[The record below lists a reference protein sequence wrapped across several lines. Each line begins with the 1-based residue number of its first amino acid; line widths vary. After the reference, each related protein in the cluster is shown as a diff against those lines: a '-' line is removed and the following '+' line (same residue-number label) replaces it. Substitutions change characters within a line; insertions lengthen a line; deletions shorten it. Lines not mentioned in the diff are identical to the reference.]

1 MLGTRRANLPMTDE
15 VISQIHVNF
24 VAASQLWPR
33 VKCGRAD
40 LRILWTLNDHKPN
53 TDHNFFFLFSCTANS
68 AAMGNL
74 RNAKCE
80 SAKGY
85 FAKRR
90 AKRSVIGRSGNAYF
104 ADYPSLLW

>member
-1 MLGTRRANLPMTDE
+1 MT
-15 VISQIHVNF
+15 SIHTG
-24 VAASQLWPR
+24 AR
-33 VKCGRAD
+33 E
-40 LRILWTLNDHKPN
+40 
-53 TDHNFFFLFSCTANS
+53 
-68 AAMGNL
+68 AMGNL

>member
-1 MLGTRRANLPMTDE
+1 MNEDSCIKSLA
-15 VISQIHVNF
+15 VSV
-24 VAASQLWPR
+24 
-33 VKCGRAD
+33 
-40 LRILWTLNDHKPN
+40 TLIYTGK
-53 TDHNFFFLFSCTANS
+53 AGE
-68 AAMGNL
+68 AMGNL

-90 AKRSVIGRSGNAYF
+90 AKRSVIGQSGNAYF

>member
-1 MLGTRRANLPMTDE
+1 MNLCIFNNRSHGIDGFIFRMVCVWCVHGDMVLVVVDNVWYDTTD
-15 VISQIHVNF
+15 
-24 VAASQLWPR
+24 
-33 VKCGRAD
+33 
-40 LRILWTLNDHKPN
+40 
-53 TDHNFFFLFSCTANS
+53 TAMGE
-68 AAMGNL
+68 AMGNL

-80 SAKGY
+80 SAKGYLGY

>member
-1 MLGTRRANLPMTDE
+1 MQPGGADSK
-15 VISQIHVNF
+15 SQ
-24 VAASQLWPR
+24 
-33 VKCGRAD
+33 
-40 LRILWTLNDHKPN
+40 
-53 TDHNFFFLFSCTANS
+53 
-68 AAMGNL
+68 AMGNL

>member
-53 TDHNFFFLFSCTANS
+53 TDHNSNHNYTRNS
-68 AAMGNL
+68 RQTL
-74 RNAKCE
+74 
-80 SAKGY
+80 
-85 FAKRR
+85 
-90 AKRSVIGRSGNAYF
+90 I
-104 ADYPSLLW
+104 LI